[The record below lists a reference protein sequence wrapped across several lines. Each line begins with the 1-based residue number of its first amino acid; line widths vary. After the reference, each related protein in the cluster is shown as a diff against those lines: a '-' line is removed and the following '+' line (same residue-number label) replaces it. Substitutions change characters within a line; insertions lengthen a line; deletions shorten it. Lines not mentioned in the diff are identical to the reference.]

1 MHNLSTVL
9 SLSHSSRNWRSSNYA
24 VARHDRRMCVGCSEC
39 PVRYGTVWS
48 SATLS
53 GDDSRTPGAARVQM
67 LRDIVYTQY
76 VSHGDRRPPL
86 FNDISHLRRY
96 HGHGCYNASV
106 HLGAEAGEPQP
117 SSSSSSSSPLLHSF
131 PLLLYSFLTH
141 SSPHLPWPFTSLLF
155 ILSSFSLP
163 FLPLALPFV

>member
-48 SATLS
+48 GATLS

-76 VSHGDRRPPL
+76 VAHGDRRPPL

-117 SSSSSSSSPLLHSF
+117 SSSSTSF
-131 PLLLYSFLTH
+131 
-141 SSPHLPWPFTSLLF
+141 
-155 ILSSFSLP
+155 LSSFTHSLP
-163 FLPLALPFV
+163 IPHPISPGLSPPSYSYSPPFPCPSFP